1 MTLGKAYDEVMERIE
16 VTPEMRR
23 RVLER
28 IAREDISPAPAKVV
42 SLSALRRR
50 LSIAACFVLL
60 LAGAAALPRLL
71 EHTAEPEPPV
81 LTVPNIVEAASLQE
95 LSGLV
100 GFEVTESFS
109 LPFRAEKTAYRA
121 YWSEMAEVEYSGG
134 GCTATYRQSPGT
146 DDNSGD
152 YNVYGDIRTITV
164 DGTAV
169 TLKGDGG
176 TYVLALWTDG
186 TYAGSLSL
194 SPGAEEGVWRSIL
207 EP

>member
-1 MTLGKAYDEVMERIE
+1 MTLGKAYDEIMGRLE

-23 RVLER
+23 RVLEH
-28 IAREDISPAPAKVV
+28 IAREDIAPAPAKAV

-50 LSIAACFVLL
+50 LSVAACFVLL

-71 EHTAEPEPPV
+71 DRTGMEPPV
-81 LTVPNIVEAASLQE
+81 LTVPDIVEAASLQE

-109 LPFRAEKTAYRA
+109 LPFQAEKTAYRA
-121 YWSEMAEVEYSGG
+121 YWSEMAEIEYSGG
-134 GCTATYRQSPGT
+134 GCTATYRQSQGT
-146 DDNSGD
+146 DENSGD

-186 TYAGSLSL
+186 TYTGSLAL
-194 SPGAEEGVWRSIL
+194 SPGAEESVWRSIL
-207 EP
+207 EH